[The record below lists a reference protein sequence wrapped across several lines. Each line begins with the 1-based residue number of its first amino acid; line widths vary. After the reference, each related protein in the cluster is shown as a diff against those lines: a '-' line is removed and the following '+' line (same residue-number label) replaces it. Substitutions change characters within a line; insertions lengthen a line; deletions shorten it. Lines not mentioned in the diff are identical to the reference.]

1 MKVGVQECFLYEV
14 KDGFYIKVFVYYYI
28 KQDLDNEIDDFQEGD
43 WYRLNKQGLKGVKI
57 GLKDYLDQFQ

>member
-28 KQDLDNEIDDFQEGD
+28 KQNLDNEIDDFQEGD
-43 WYRLNKQGLKGVKI
+43 WYRLNKQRLKGIKI
-57 GLKDYLDQFQ
+57 GLKDYLDQF